1 MWIKI
6 DTPIA
11 RMSVDLTEDQVAEIL
26 GIALDYAV
34 GYDPSKSSESKTTST
49 VVGIAPA
56 PAEPVQ
62 SKATPVPE
70 IPARAEYK
78 GFLYLQC
85 KDCGK
90 MKGFMPKTP
99 ISKYHC
105 DCGSTTYL
113 NHMRVMRVECKCGQ
127 KFKYLT
133 NALDNMLSIDC
144 LNCGSPIDLEFHERK
159 QEYVTIG
166 SE

>member
-1 MWIKI
+1 MRIRI

-11 RMSVDLTEDQVAEIL
+11 KLTADLTEDQVADIL
-26 GIALDYAV
+26 GLALDYAV
-34 GYDPSKSSESKTTST
+34 GYEPSKSPEPKTITS
-49 VVGIAPA
+49 VVGTPPA
-56 PAEPVQ
+56 PAVPVIP
-62 SKATPVPE
+62 KETKVPNP
-70 IPARAEYK
+70 PARVEYK

-90 MKGFMPKTP
+90 FKGFMPKTP

-105 DCGSTTYL
+105 DCGSITYL
-113 NHMRVMRVECKCGQ
+113 NHMRVMRVDCKCGQ

-133 NALDNMLSIDC
+133 NSLDSMLSIDC
-144 LNCGSPIDLEFHERK
+144 INCGSPVDLEFHERK